1 MTPEENKSTP
11 VEFTG
16 VLATPR
22 RFHRQWMLAGN
33 PAKFI
38 DRLIREHGDFV
49 RYQGIIDFHL
59 INHPALVRQVMRDT
73 MRGFDKNT
81 RIYNHFRNVFGNGL
95 VTAEGEAWK
104 RKRKQM
110 QPMFSP
116 SAIGSYFDLMADST
130 NSAMHDWPYGQP
142 FDIAEAMN
150 HLTLEIAG
158 RAFFSDGFD
167 GSIKR
172 IRNWTEAIN
181 RYSAKP
187 PLPIVSDLRFPSPTN
202 LRVRKMMGD
211 FRAFMRGLIEGRT
224 GEAPKDDLLGVL
236 LSARDEDGGKMDE
249 EEICEEVLGMIIG
262 GHETSA
268 TALTWFWFELH
279 HHPDVEAKVFDEI
292 NSVVG
297 DSPLTKDH
305 LADLKYTNMAMQETM
320 RLHPPFWFEN
330 RNAMDDIE
338 LGGTVIPR
346 GSMVVF
352 SRYSLQRHPDFWENP
367 DDFDPS
373 RFDPDNTENPGTT
386 CAHIPFGGGP
396 RICIGRHFAMME
408 LLVIAATVLRDYRMS
423 VHPSDRHLMSAKL
436 TMAPRHGLIVTA
448 TKRP

>member
-1 MTPEENKSTP
+1 MEPEENKSAP

-16 VLATPR
+16 DMATPL

-38 DRLIREHGDFV
+38 DRLIREHGDFI
-49 RYQGIIDFHL
+49 RYRGIIDFHL
-59 INHPALVRQVMRDT
+59 INHPALVRQVLRDT
-73 MRGFDKNT
+73 MRDFDKNT
-81 RIYNHFRNVFGNGL
+81 LIYNHFRNVFGNGL
-95 VTAEGEAWK
+95 VTAEGEDWK

-116 SAIGSYFDLMADST
+116 TAIGSYFSLMVDAAEATTKGWSEGT
-130 NSAMHDWPYGQP
+130 A
-142 FDIAEAMN
+142 FDIADDMN
-150 HLTLEIAG
+150 RLTLDIAG

-167 GSIKR
+167 GSVER
-172 IRNWTEAIN
+172 IREWTEAIN

-202 LRVRKMMGD
+202 LRVRRIMVD
-211 FRAFMRGLIEGRT
+211 FHGFMRSIIRDRMAV
-224 GEAPKDDLLGVL
+224 APKEDLLGVL

-249 EEICEEVLGMIIG
+249 DEICEETLGMIIA

-268 TALTWFWFELH
+268 TALTWFWYELH
-279 HHPDVEAKVFDEI
+279 HHPEVEARVVEEI
-292 NSVVG
+292 NSVIG
-297 DSPLTKDH
+297 GGPLKKEH
-305 LADLKYTNMAMQETM
+305 LSELKHTNMAIQEAM

-330 RNAMDDIE
+330 RNAMSDIE

-367 DDFDPS
+367 DVFDPS
-373 RFDPDNTENPGTT
+373 RFDPANTRNPGTA

-408 LLVIAATVLRDYRMS
+408 LLVIAATVLRSYRVS
-423 VHPSDRHLMSAKL
+423 VHPTDRHRMSAKL
-436 TMAPRHGLIVTA
+436 TMAPRHGLIVTV